1 MKTCVIIPTY
11 NESKAIGG
19 IVREIISKR
28 KFDVVVVDDGSS
40 DKTGKIASDNGA
52 VVIYNKTNLGKGFA
66 LKQGFK
72 YALDNGYEAVITMDG
87 DGQHHHEDIDNF
99 INASLDE
106 DVAIVVGNRML
117 EMKNMPFVRKITNKV
132 MSSVISLA
140 CKQAIPDSQCGFRLI
155 KREVLEN
162 IDLKTDKYEI
172 ESELLIKAAK
182 LNHKIKSV
190 NIRTIYTGQKSQINP
205 FVDTFRFIRFI
216 LKEYFG
222 K

>member
-1 MKTCVIIPTY
+1 MNICVIIPTY
-11 NESKAIGG
+11 NEAKAIGG
-19 IVREIISKR
+19 IVKEIISKR

-72 YALDNGYEAVITMDG
+72 YALDNGYNEVITMDG
-87 DGQHHHEDIDNF
+87 DGQHHHEDLDNF
-99 INASLDE
+99 INAAQDA

-117 EMKNMPFVRKITNKV
+117 GIENMPFVRKITNKT
-132 MSSVISLA
+132 MSSVISLV
-140 CKQAIPDSQCGFRLI
+140 CKQPVPDSQCGFRLI
-155 KREVLEN
+155 KREVLEKIN
-162 IDLKTDKYEI
+162 LKTDKYEI

-190 NIRTIYTGQKSQINP
+190 NIRTIYSGQKSQINP
-205 FVDTFRFIRFI
+205 FVDTFRFIKFI
-216 LKEYFG
+216 LKEFFR

>member
-1 MKTCVIIPTY
+1 MKTCIIIPTY
-11 NESKAIGG
+11 NEAKAIGG
-19 IVREIISKR
+19 IVKEIISKR

-52 VVIYNKTNLGKGFA
+52 VVIYNKTNLGKGYA

-72 YALDNGYEAVITMDG
+72 YALDNGCDAVITMDG
-87 DGQHHHEDIDNF
+87 DGQHHYEDLDSFID
-99 INASLDE
+99 ASQDP

-117 EMKNMPFVRKITNKV
+117 EIEKMPLVRKLTNKV
-132 MSSVISLA
+132 MSSIISLV
-140 CKQAIPDSQCGFRLI
+140 CEQAIPDSQCGFRLI
-155 KREVLEN
+155 KREVLDK

-182 LNHKIKSV
+182 LKHKIKSV
-190 NIRTIYTGQKSQINP
+190 NIRTIYDGQKSQINP

-216 LKEYFG
+216 VREYFA